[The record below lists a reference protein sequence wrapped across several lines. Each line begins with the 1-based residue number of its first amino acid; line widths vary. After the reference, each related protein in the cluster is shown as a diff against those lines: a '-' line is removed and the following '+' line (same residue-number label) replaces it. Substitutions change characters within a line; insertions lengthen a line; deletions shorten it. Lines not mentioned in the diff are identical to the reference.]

1 MFTSETEITE
11 ENLISVLSKASA
23 ENYVNE
29 DEIAYLYR
37 VYRGKQKIYDKI
49 KEIRPEINH
58 KICEN
63 RANEIVTFKVGY
75 VFGEPIQY
83 IRRGDENK
91 DLSVLN
97 DQMYMSDKASADIEL
112 AEWAHICG
120 IGFRIILPKT
130 SDDEYPLNI
139 YTLDPRRTFIVKSSA
154 IGNEPLMAVTWTKI
168 KGGAKVYS
176 IYTKDRYYEVKNK
189 KITENRPHSLG
200 EIPIIEYPLNNAR
213 LGAFEIVLPLLD
225 AINEVQ
231 SNRLD
236 DLVQYVNSFLAIMGG
251 DLNDELVK
259 QINEWKMMALPEGVD
274 AKYLSASMTQSDVQ
288 TLADSLYQNVLTIC
302 GMPNRNGGSSTSD
315 TGSAVILRD
324 GWETAEAQAKSI
336 EKMFKRS
343 EMRFLK
349 IAVNILNTQLGLNI
363 RLSGID
369 IKFAR
374 RYTDNILTKVQAL
387 GQLLDIGIAPDIA
400 IATVGIWNDPNDVA
414 EQSQMGLE
422 KYRDV
427 PNIGQEAEAAEERNL
442 ETVQ

>member
-1 MFTSETEITE
+1 MFTTYDEVTS
-11 ENLISVLSKASA
+11 ENLIEILNKAAA
-23 ENYVNE
+23 ENNSNVNQ
-29 DEIAYLYR
+29 IHYLYD
-37 VYRGKQKIYDKI
+37 VYRGRQKIYQKV

-91 DLSVLN
+91 DLSTLN
-97 DQMYMSDKASADIEL
+97 DQMYMSDKSSTDIEL
-112 AEWAHICG
+112 AEWMHICG
-120 IGFRIILPKT
+120 LGFRIVLPKPK
-130 SDDEYPLNI
+130 DDEYPLNI
-139 YTLDPRRTFIVKSSA
+139 CTLDPRTTFIVKSSA
-154 IGNEPLMAVTWTKI
+154 IGNEPLMGVTWTKV
-168 KGGAKVYS
+168 KGAKMYS
-176 IYTKDRYYEVKNK
+176 IYTKDMFYLVKNRE
-189 KITENRPHSLG
+189 IIDERPHPLG

-251 DLNDELVK
+251 ELTEEIVE

-349 IAVNILNTQLGLNI
+349 IAISVLNTTLGLDI

-414 EQSQMGLE
+414 EQSRVGLE
-422 KYRDV
+422 KYSDI
-427 PNIGQEAEAAEERNL
+427 PNIGQETEPTEEKHL
-442 ETVQ
+442 ETV